1 MVVEH
6 EHVIFNGNVVV
17 FANAEELKIG
27 LFHSLLRRRDTLY
40 VGLIS
45 FRQALTI
52 VQDKVGFLPPVTV
65 SYTNKRTA
73 EFAEKL
79 LGMKVEAVE
88 RPNLRPLYTVSGDT
102 RQLKDSVDTMISNER
117 RAKRLRKKALI

>member
-1 MVVEH
+1 M
-6 EHVIFNGNVVV
+6 IFNGNVVV